1 MEARLT
7 KFVNRTKAAAG
18 SNLKAIVLFG
28 SAVTGEFSA
37 KHSDLN
43 VFCLVER
50 AGSAELE
57 ALHDVAEWW
66 IREGNPAPLVFTWDE
81 LNRSA
86 GIFAIELLDM
96 KLHHRLLLGD
106 DFLASFEVPLHLH
119 RLQVERELRTG
130 WFRLRQAILSVPHKK
145 KARMGI
151 LLGSVSAFC
160 ALFRHAM
167 IALGQPLP
175 ATKREAVDA
184 VAQLT
189 GADPSAFHAVL
200 DLRAGKRK
208 ESEIDIEAVLH
219 TYLEFVEV
227 VANEVDHRLEGH

>member
-1 MEARLT
+1 MEAKIT
-7 KFVNRTKAAAG
+7 AFVNRAKAAAG

-43 VFCLVER
+43 LFCLVER

-96 KLHHRLLLGD
+96 KLHHRLLFGD

-119 RLQVERELRTG
+119 RLQVQRELRTG
-130 WFRLRQAILSVPHKK
+130 WLRLRQAILFVPHKK
-145 KARMGI
+145 KPRLGI
-151 LLGSVSAFC
+151 LLESVSAFC

-167 IALGQPLP
+167 MALGQALP
-175 ATKREAVDA
+175 ATKRDAVDA
-184 VAQLT
+184 AAHLT
-189 GADPSAFHAVL
+189 GADPSAFHEVL

-227 VANEVDHRLEGH
+227 VANEVDRRLEGR